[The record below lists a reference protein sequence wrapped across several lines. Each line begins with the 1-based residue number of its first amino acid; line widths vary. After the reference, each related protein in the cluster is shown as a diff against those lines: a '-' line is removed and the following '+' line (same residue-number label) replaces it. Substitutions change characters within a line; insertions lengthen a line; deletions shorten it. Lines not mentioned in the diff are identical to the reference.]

1 MSEQAKT
8 LVRTYLDAANSHE
21 PEKWRDILAPD
32 YLHHDPNLP
41 VPDADLDTHIMLIGG
56 MIDAFSDFAVQ
67 VHDIVSEGDLALARW
82 TFTGT
87 HDAELKGDPGIPATG
102 NSVEVHCMSTHR
114 IEGDRIAETWVVFDI
129 MGMMMQLGVI
139 PPQS

>member
-21 PEKWRDILAPD
+21 PEKWRDILASN
-32 YLHHDPNLP
+32 YVHHDPNLP

-56 MIDAFSDFAVQ
+56 MIN
-67 VHDIVSEGDLALARW
+67 ALARW
-82 TFTGT
+82 RFTGT